1 MENDSNFCE
10 NCDEMARLQNLDR
23 CIEKV
28 KDMLQAAELLGT
40 RREYERG
47 RLVTLREVVRIL
59 EQK

>member
-1 MENDSNFCE
+1 MTTRCE
-10 NCDEMARLQNLDR
+10 DCDEMARLQGLDKSVEQ
-23 CIEKV
+23 I

-47 RLVTLREVVRIL
+47 RLVTLREVIRIL